1 MPAEPDAIVIA
12 CLLSLMLVCTLVLYL
27 FLVVA
32 LLVRW
37 RVTRDLT
44 RRAEELLVSLF
55 HLKNLRH
62 SAQTKQYTVSPT
74 RSFL

>member
-1 MPAEPDAIVIA
+1 
-12 CLLSLMLVCTLVLYL
+12 MLVCTLVLYL

-62 SAQTKQYTVSPT
+62 STQTKQYTVSPA